1 MPNTDVILRF
11 NKVSFAYGRKKILDE
26 VVFSVRRGMKLTL
39 MGQNGAG
46 KSTIFQMI
54 TGEIQPEEGAIIIE
68 KGLSIAVG
76 KQVIPRGEMGFTV
89 LEFFERAFPGKKC
102 TTSSRASKRYWRWC
116 ISRRRSRRN

>member
-1 MPNTDVILRF
+1 MPKDEVILRF

-54 TGEIQPEEGAIIIE
+54 TGELQPEDGTIIME

-76 KQVIPRGEMGFTV
+76 KQAIPRGDLGTHG
-89 LEFFERAFPGKKC
+89 PG
-102 TTSSRASKRYWRWC
+102 
-116 ISRRRSRRN
+116 IF

>member
-1 MPNTDVILRF
+1 MNSALRSLFIVMPNTDVILRF

-54 TGEIQPEEGAIIIE
+54 MSELQPEEGTIIIE

-76 KQVIPRGEMGFTV
+76 KQVIPRDELSLTV
-89 LEFFERAFPGKKC
+89 LQFFERAFPGKKVYDMN
-102 TTSSRASKRYWRWC
+102 RASKK
-116 ISRRRSRRN
+116 S

>member
-1 MPNTDVILRF
+1 MNSALRSLFIVMPNTDVILRF

-54 TGEIQPEEGAIIIE
+54 MSELQPEEGTIIIE

-76 KQVIPRGEMGFTV
+76 KQVIPRDELSLTV
-89 LEFFERAFPGKKC
+89 WNFLNAHFPERKC
-102 TTSSRASKRYWRWC
+102 TT
-116 ISRRRSRRN
+116 